1 MYFDHSGGGEQPP
14 VRTEAQIHA
23 IYRKLFSLVKSMR
36 KPSDIARAVVIALEG
51 LFGADGAVLC
61 HIFDDGAR
69 FVAASGILSHMEMAA
84 FELDAPSMKPFL
96 LGACAKILTHEQLSQ
111 EYRAATLN
119 AKFESVLLSPVSLSG
134 VPYGFIGL
142 VSRRSGYY
150 SDADAETLYQLTVY
164 ISMLLATREAEL
176 SDNEQ
181 HHSRRLGQVCHKL
194 APGLHSA
201 TIDLIQTFAVMRK
214 SYVEQKYHLM
224 AEPLAK
230 AVSNI
235 ENMAKRIQDLR
246 TLGELCMARQGTFEN
261 VQIRPLI
268 ENVLDYNRVQIE
280 ECARLECTIDDDVPD
295 IYGDF
300 TLLWQAVHE
309 LIQNS
314 IRAMCKRKE
323 MQSHVLSVHAY
334 ALPSAAIIEVSDTG
348 CGIEPADVPNI
359 FEPFYTSWAP
369 CKGLG
374 LTRVQL
380 NTLGM
385 HGKVMYYPRPEGGA
399 SFRIL
404 LPDARHTPQTE
415 IF

>member
-1 MYFDHSGGGEQPP
+1 MYFDHSGGGEHPP
-14 VRTEAQIHA
+14 IRTEAQIHA
-23 IYRKLFSLVKSMR
+23 IYRKLYSLVKSMR
-36 KPSDIARAVVIALEG
+36 RPSDVARAIVIALEG

-69 FVAASGILSHMEMAA
+69 FVAATGSLLHMEMAP
-84 FELDAPSMKPFL
+84 FELDTPNMKKFL
-96 LGACAKILTHEQLSQ
+96 LGGCAIILTREQLSQ
-111 EYRAATLN
+111 EYRAVTLN
-119 AKFESVLLSPVSLSG
+119 AKFESVLLSPVALSG

-142 VSRRSGYY
+142 VADREKYY
-150 SDADAETLYQLTVY
+150 SDVDAETLYQLTVY
-164 ISMLLATREAEL
+164 ISMLLARREADLAE
-176 SDNEQ
+176 NEQ
-181 HHSRRLGQVCHKL
+181 QHSKRLGQVCHKL

-201 TIDLIQTFAVMRK
+201 TIDLIQTFAMMRK

-230 AVSNI
+230 AVANI

-246 TLGELCMARQGTFEN
+246 TLGELCTARPGMFEN

-280 ECARLECTIDDDVPD
+280 ECARLECTIEDDVPD
-295 IYGDF
+295 IYGEF

-314 IRAMCKRKE
+314 IRAIGKRNE
-323 MQSHVLSVHAY
+323 MQDHVLSVHVY

-348 CGIEPADVPNI
+348 CGIEPADVCNI
-359 FEPFYTSWAP
+359 FEPFYTTWAP

-374 LTRVQL
+374 LSRVQL
-380 NTLGM
+380 HTLRM
-385 HGKVMYYPRPEGGA
+385 HGKVMYYPRPEGGT